1 MNHTKINEE
10 KKTRTYQQHSKGIE
24 YLTGMS
30 VAIGCNSL
38 SDTYMWLGRIVSSL
52 IIAI

>member
-1 MNHTKINEE
+1 MNHTKIYEE
-10 KKTRTYQQHSKGIE
+10 EEPRTNKQHSKGIE

-38 SDTYMWLGRIVSSL
+38 SDNCMWLGRIVSSL